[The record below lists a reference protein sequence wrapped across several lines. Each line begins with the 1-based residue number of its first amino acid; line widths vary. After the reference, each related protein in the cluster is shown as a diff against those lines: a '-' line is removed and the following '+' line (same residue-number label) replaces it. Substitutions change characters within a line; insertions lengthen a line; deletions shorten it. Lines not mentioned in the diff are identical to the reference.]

1 MISNCF
7 AAVLVYFTQEQFIPV
22 HHLKLDDK
30 LKDAEGVFGEVR
42 HGKYFGADIAV
53 KRAKPETKR
62 ERKRIYQAFLREAKT
77 LGDLGNHPNIVKL
90 IGISPMLKDEFYI
103 VMEYCDNGDAL
114 SYLQKVYRE
123 ETPKAWIRAIL
134 KLCIGVCDAM
144 SYIHSKG
151 YTHRDITASN
161 ILVKGGR
168 AMLSDLGLA
177 RKTVAKNIA
186 QDPERS
192 FGMPANHSM
201 YAPPELKQFPDMYTP
216 GCDVYCFGIAL
227 FEMLARRRWTRE
239 DVSNVPQVLD
249 QLDSLQVPV
258 FFKTII
264 SQCWHEEDSFR
275 PTFSELLKEFTLLYN
290 QEWCQYRVVIPSGP
304 DELSLGML
312 PTMDQSLVGNLYRI
326 VSFSAEDIVAN
337 DAYQSSPV
345 STPSHSEKSE
355 DSITSY
361 RFADRDTSMTN
372 FAFERSMTSFE
383 NPLPHTPV

>member
-1 MISNCF
+1 
-7 AAVLVYFTQEQFIPV
+7 
-22 HHLKLDDK
+22 LKLDDK

-53 KRAKPETKR
+53 KRAKPETKK
-62 ERKRIYQAFLREAKT
+62 ERKTVYQAFLREAKT

-123 ETPKAWIRAIL
+123 ESPKAWIRAIL

-177 RKTVAKNIA
+177 RKSVPESSD
-186 QDPERS
+186 DPNES

-201 YAPPELKQFPDMYTP
+201 YAPPELKQFPDLYTP

-239 DVSNVPQVLD
+239 DVINVPQVLD
-249 QLDSLQVPV
+249 ELDSLQIPV

-264 SQCWHEEDSFR
+264 SQCWHEEDLFR
-275 PTFSELLKEFTLLYN
+275 PTFTELLTEFTQLYN
-290 QEWCQYRVVIPSGP
+290 QEWSQYRLVIPGP
-304 DELSLGML
+304 NELPLL
-312 PTMDQSLVGNLYRI
+312 TNQSLAGHHYRI

-337 DAYQSSPV
+337 DAYQTSP
-345 STPSHSEKSE
+345 STPHHSDKE
-355 DSITSY
+355 DSTSY
-361 RFADRDTSMTN
+361 RIADSFDRSMRSFTERSMTN
-372 FAFERSMTSFE
+372 FAFERSVSSFSSI
-383 NPLPHTPV
+383 NG